1 MMKKSNITPEEE
13 VEILKQILISQVGYK
28 KAQDLYEC
36 TIHHYDP
43 LQYAVNKAIQELEK
57 R

>member
-1 MMKKSNITPEEE
+1 MKKSNISPEEE

-28 KAQDLYEC
+28 KAQDLYNATC
-36 TIHHYDP
+36 HHYDP
-43 LQYAVNKAIQELEK
+43 IEYAVKKATEELEK

>member
-1 MMKKSNITPEEE
+1 MKKCNLTPEEE
-13 VEILKQILISQVGYK
+13 IEILNQILISQVGYK
-28 KAQDLYEC
+28 KAQDLYNA

-43 LQYAVNKAIQELEK
+43 IEYAVKKATEELEK